1 LKEVTV
7 EKKKVLGRGLSALI
21 PAVKKEGFLTISI
34 DQIVPNPFQPR
45 KHFSGDDIEELAR
58 SIRMNGIIEPL
69 IVRRREGVFQLI
81 SGERRWR
88 AAQKAGLR
96 DVPVVVREATDRECL
111 ELALIENLQRKD
123 LNPLDEAEGYQS
135 LMEKFDLTQEQIA
148 EKVGKD
154 RATIANKLRLLK
166 LPDRVKEALKSGAI
180 TEGHAR
186 ALLSIDGSARILNAL
201 EQIIK
206 KNLSVR
212 EAEVIARGMKSGRDG
227 SQGRK
232 ENIHIKNF
240 VEELQRS
247 IHRKVSI
254 HVQKK
259 GSGWLRI
266 FFSSLE
272 DLEDIA
278 ERLKR

>member
-1 LKEVTV
+1 M

-21 PAVKKEGFLTISI
+21 PAAKKEGFLTISI
-34 DQIVPNPFQPR
+34 DQITPNPFQPR
-45 KHFSGDDIEELAR
+45 KNFSGDDIEELAR

-69 IVRRREGVFQLI
+69 IVRRKEGLFQLI

-96 DVPVVVREATDRECL
+96 DVPVIVKDASDKECL

-123 LNPLDEAEGYQS
+123 LNPVDEAEGYQM
-135 LMEKFDLTQEQIA
+135 LIEDFGLTQEQLA

-154 RATIANKLRLLK
+154 RATVANKLRLLK
-166 LPDRVKEALKSGAI
+166 LPDKVKDALRKGDI

-186 ALLSIDGSARILNAL
+186 ALLTIDSAVKINSTL
-201 EQIIK
+201 ELIVK

-212 EAEVIARGMKSGRDG
+212 ETESIAKRIKSGREG
-227 SQGRK
+227 ASTKK
-232 ENIHIKNF
+232 ENIHLRNF
-240 VEELQRS
+240 IDNLQRS
-247 IHRKVSI
+247 IQRRVTI
-254 HVQKK
+254 HMQKK

-266 FFSSLE
+266 FFTSID

-278 ERLKR
+278 ERLKKS